1 MVEEEVER
9 LLGRYEQQLKMQGLS
24 IEQYLEFTQSTME
37 DLEKQM
43 KEAAKSYDF
52 EKAAE
57 LRDIILE
64 MRSEFR

>member
-1 MVEEEVER
+1 MIKVSKK
-9 LLGRYEQQLKMQGLS
+9 GSKKQ
-24 IEQYLEFTQSTME
+24 IEAYIK